1 MFFGNLKSTNG
12 QILSTIGEKNYIDF
26 DKLNGI
32 VGIFGSNYSGKSSS
46 METLSWILYNR
57 ISKDIKKNVD
67 IINENKD
74 KCSGRLELEI
84 DNKTYIIE
92 RRAEKY
98 TKKLYRRR
106 SN

>member
-1 MFFGNLKSTNG
+1 MNG
-12 QILSTIGEKNYIDF
+12 IIHLTIGEKNYIEF
-26 DKLNGI
+26 NKLNGI
-32 VGIFGSNYSGKSSS
+32 VGIFGSNYSGKSNSV
-46 METLSWILYNR
+46 ETLSWILYNR

-98 TKKLYRRR
+98 MKKLYRRR
-106 SN
+106 NY